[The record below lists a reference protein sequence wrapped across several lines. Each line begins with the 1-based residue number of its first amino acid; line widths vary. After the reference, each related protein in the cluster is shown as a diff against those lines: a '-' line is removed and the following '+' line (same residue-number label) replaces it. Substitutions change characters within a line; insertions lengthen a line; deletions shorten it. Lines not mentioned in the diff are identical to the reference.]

1 MNSIRLTIL
10 QKKYSGMKEIIT
22 SQESPEAI
30 GPYSQAVRAGDFL
43 YVSGQ
48 IALDHL
54 TGELKMTTIAEEV
67 ECVLKNLCAVLKAGG
82 ALPKDVIKCTV
93 FLSDMGL
100 FAQVN
105 TYYSQ
110 VFGDLSPARE
120 TVAVSGLPK
129 GVRVE
134 ISAIAYL
141 PLI

>member
-1 MNSIRLTIL
+1 LNPIRLTNL
-10 QKKYSGMKEIIT
+10 QKKYLDMKKIIT

-30 GPYSQAVRAGDFL
+30 GPYSQAIRAGDFL

-48 IALDHL
+48 IALDHV
-54 TGELKMTTIAEEV
+54 TGELKMNTIAEEV

-82 ALPKDVIKCTV
+82 ALPKDVIKCSV
-93 FLSDMGL
+93 FLADMSL
-100 FAQVN
+100 FAQFN
-105 TYYSQ
+105 TYYAQ
-110 VFGDLSPARE
+110 VFEDLSPARE

-141 PLI
+141 PLN

>member
-1 MNSIRLTIL
+1 MNPIRLTNL
-10 QKKYSGMKEIIT
+10 QKKYLDMKKIIT

-30 GPYSQAVRAGDFL
+30 GPYSQAIRAGDFL

-48 IALDHL
+48 IALDHV
-54 TGELKMTTIAEEV
+54 TGELKMNTIAEEV

-82 ALPKDVIKCTV
+82 ASPKDVIKCSV
-93 FLSDMGL
+93 FLADMSL
-100 FAQVN
+100 FAQFN
-105 TYYSQ
+105 TYYAQ
-110 VFGDLSPARE
+110 VFEDLSPARE

-141 PLI
+141 PLN